1 MRDLIILGIF
11 CVLLALASCKDDKRY
26 HDQKASKATSTESEA
41 IAEILQFQ
49 EEMNAGLRDPE
60 TSPLPDK
67 HRKDFTELNFFKPDT
82 IYRVWARLV
91 RTPQSQ
97 PFLMPTT
104 TSRKSKERVY
114 GVAHFRIGESDF
126 QLEIYQ
132 NLEILEGEEYDDYL
146 FLPFTDNTNGE
157 LTYAGG
163 RYIDLEIPAAD
174 SILID
179 FNRAY
184 NPYCVYNKKYSC
196 PIVPKVNHLD
206 AEIRAGVKDFK

>member
-1 MRDLIILGIF
+1 MGKMTILGIL
-11 CVLLALASCKDDKRY
+11 CVFLAFVSCKDEKRY
-26 HDQKASKATSTESEA
+26 HDQQASPAASSSNKD
-41 IAEILQFQ
+41 IVEILQFQ

-67 HRKDFTELNFFKPDT
+67 LRKDFTSLEFFKPDT
-82 IYRVWARLV
+82 NYRVWARLV

-114 GVAHFRIGESDF
+114 GLAHFRIGKVDY
-126 QLEIYQ
+126 QLEVYQ
-132 NLEILEGEEYDDYL
+132 NLDLLEEEGYDDYL
-146 FLPFTDNTNGE
+146 FLPFTDNTNGR

-163 RYIDLEIPAAD
+163 RYIDLEIPEGD
-174 SILID
+174 SLRID
-179 FNRAY
+179 FNRSY

-206 AEIRAGVKDFK
+206 TEIRAGVKDFK